1 MKHLFI
7 AAITLCTFFSASAQS
22 PKYAE
27 AMKKTMTVLD
37 SAMKT
42 FNTDELQNAA
52 NGFERIAGAEK
63 EQWLPYYYAAYTLVM
78 KAFGTKDKSAIDAI
92 ADKADQNIA
101 LAESLSPNNSE
112 ITTVKAM
119 IIQARL
125 SVDGS
130 RGMTLGPKS
139 SALLQQ
145 ATQQQ
150 PANNPRAFLQLSQ
163 NVYYTPAAFGG
174 GKDAGL
180 ALLKKSI
187 DAFGTF
193 KPASELDPSWG
204 KEFAEGLWQ
213 QWGGK

>member
-1 MKHLFI
+1 MKKLFI
-7 AAITLCTFFSASAQS
+7 AAITLCTVFSASAQS

-27 AMKKTMTVLD
+27 AMKKTMGILD

-63 EQWLPYYYAAYTLVM
+63 DQWLPYYYAAYTLVM

-92 ADKADQNIA
+92 ADKADQNLA
-101 LAESLSPNNSE
+101 MAESLSQNNSE
-112 ITTVKAM
+112 ITTIKAM
-119 IIQARL
+119 VLQARM

-130 RGMTLGPKS
+130 RAMTMGPKS
-139 SALLQQ
+139 SELLQA
-145 ATQQQ
+145 ATKQE
-150 PANNPRAFLQLSQ
+150 PANNPRALLQLSQ

-174 GKDAGL
+174 GKDAGV

-187 DAFGTF
+187 EAFGTF
-193 KPASELDPSWG
+193 KPASDLDPSWG
-204 KEFAEGLWQ
+204 KEYAEGLLA
-213 QWGGK
+213 QWSK